1 MVGIGVGVGMGMGVV
16 WHGYGCGVACEC
28 MFIHALADDKWYGGY
43 RLYYR
48 DIVSTK

>member
-1 MVGIGVGVGMGMGVV
+1 MWV
-16 WHGYGCGVACEC
+16 WYGGYRCGCGHGYGCGVACEC